1 MDYSEAANYLLGL
14 RRFRTQ
20 LGTDAIRRFLAEAG
34 NPQSGTNFVQVAGSN
49 GKGSTARMLDSILRE
64 AGLDVG
70 LYTSP
75 DLGDVRERI
84 QVNGRKIP
92 KSALGE
98 FVETYRADLDS
109 GAARAEPLTHFE
121 ALTALAIWYFGRRDV
136 DVAILE
142 VGIGGKYDAT
152 SAVSPVASAVTT
164 VSLEH
169 TDVLGDTIEEIA
181 RDKVHVAPDD
191 GPLVTAAASVF
202 SSLRE
207 HTPLLTVGEQDTD
220 IVVESRGRDG
230 YEAQEIAIRGPDF
243 DVTARIPY
251 LGRHQAENAGV
262 AVGLAR
268 QVTAGGPDPDTI
280 ARGLR
285 KAEWPGR
292 FEVMDHE
299 PLVLL
304 DGAHNPDASEQLGA
318 VLADLEYEDLHLVF
332 GTMHDKDFGGMIDAL
347 PRPDQVYT
355 CSPDKKRAEDEHV
368 LARVWE
374 AAGIGA
380 VEAVGSVLES
390 VDRAIGRADPGD
402 AVVVTG
408 SLYTVAAARQRW
420 SRTVIPVDAKLAG
433 EADGTEPVAE
443 LDRAQ
448 RPIPEGDRR
457 FASVRTRLPRAA
469 ARTVQTEMLRA
480 GGECEISDL
489 IEQARFVDVILSGT
503 RAEFEALFDSLDGR
517 DCCPTLPA
525 DVERALGPTPRE
537 LPGVDQEHTPA
548 LMGIINVT
556 PDSFH
561 DGGEYNA
568 VPEAVERAERLV
580 EAGADVLDVGG
591 ESTRPGADPV
601 AVQAEIDRIVP
612 VIEALRDLDAAV
624 SVDTRKAAVAE
635 AAIEAGA
642 DIINDQDGLADPA
655 LREVVAEHDVPVI
668 LMHSINT
675 PVQPDAEV
683 PYDDVLG
690 DVIEELHERVL
701 LARKSG
707 IDEEQIVLDPG
718 IGFGKT
724 AAENFELLDRLH
736 ELTGLGYPVLFAHS
750 HKSLFADIGYAD
762 GERLLPTVAASAMAA
777 ERGAAALRVHD
788 VAENLA
794 AVRTAGATGSPE

>member
-20 LGTDAIRRFLAEAG
+20 LGTEDIRRFLAEAG
-34 NPQSGTNFVQVAGSN
+34 DPQDGTDFVQVAGSN
-49 GKGSTARMLDSILRE
+49 GKGSTARMLASILRE

-75 DLGDVRERI
+75 DLGDLRERV

-92 KSALGE
+92 KAAISE
-98 FVETYRADLDS
+98 FVETYRSALEA
-109 GAARAEPLTHFE
+109 GAARSEPLTHFE
-121 ALTALAIWYFGRRDV
+121 VLTALAIWYFGRREV

-142 VGIGGKYDAT
+142 VGIGGAYDAT
-152 SAVSPVASAVTT
+152 SVVSPVASAVTN

-169 TDVLGDTIEEIA
+169 TDVLGDTLEEIA
-181 RDKVHVAPDD
+181 RDKVQVAPED
-191 GPLVTAAASVF
+191 GPLVTAAAPVF
-202 SSLRE
+202 DTLRE
-207 HTPLLTVGEQDTD
+207 HTPLVTVGEADTD
-220 IVVESRGRDG
+220 IQVASLGRDG
-230 YEAQEIAIRGPDF
+230 YAAQEIAVRGPDF
-243 DVTARIPY
+243 EVTARIPH

-268 QVTAGGPDPDTI
+268 QVTDVGPDTI

-292 FEVMDHE
+292 FEVMERD

-304 DGAHNPDASEQLGA
+304 DGAHNPGASEQLGD
-318 VLADLEYEDLHLVF
+318 VLADVEYEDLYLVF
-332 GTMHDKDFGGMIDAL
+332 GAMHDKDLGAMIDAL
-347 PRPDQVYT
+347 PRPTHVFT
-355 CSPDKKRAEDEHV
+355 CSPDKKRAEDERV
-368 LARVWE
+368 LASAWE
-374 AAGIGA
+374 AAGVES
-380 VEAVGSVLES
+380 VEAVGSVLAS
-390 VDRAIGRADPGD
+390 VDRAIERAGPGD
-402 AVVVTG
+402 AVVVAG

-420 SRTVIPVDAKLAG
+420 SRTVIPVDAKLAS
-433 EADGTEPVAE
+433 EAAGTEPLAE
-443 LDRAQ
+443 LDRAE
-448 RPIPEGDRR
+448 RPVPAAHRR
-457 FASVRTRLPRAA
+457 FATVRTRLSRAA
-469 ARTVQTEMLRA
+469 ARTVQAEMLRA

-489 IEQARFVDVILSGT
+489 IQQARFVDVLLSGT
-503 RAEFEALFDSLDGR
+503 RADFAALLDSLADR

-525 DVERALGPTPRE
+525 DIEAALEPASRT
-537 LPGVDQEHTPA
+537 LPGVDQEYTPA

-580 EAGADVLDVGG
+580 AAGADIIDVGG

-601 AVQAEIDRIVP
+601 EIQAEIDRIVP
-612 VIEALRDLDAAV
+612 VLEALQDVDATI
-624 SVDTRKAAVAE
+624 SVDTRKAEVAE

-642 DIINDQDGLADPA
+642 DLINDQDGLEDPA
-655 LREVVAEHDVPVI
+655 LRAVVAEHDVPVI

-683 PYDDVLG
+683 PYDDVVA
-690 DVIEELHERVL
+690 DVIAELHERVL

-707 IDEEQIVLDPG
+707 IDPEQIVLDPG

-724 AAENFELLDRLH
+724 PAENFELLDRLH
-736 ELTGLGYPVLFAHS
+736 ELTGLGHPVLFAHS

-762 GERLLPTVAASAMAA
+762 GDRLLPTVVASAMAA

-794 AVRTAGATGSPE
+794 AVKTVGATGRTE